1 MATLKD
7 TLKNSKSVKNS
18 DEILD
23 ELFSSIKVCMYYV
36 FIDVFHASM
45 HSMLINL
52 GGERFFWR

>member
-23 ELFSSIKVCMYYV
+23 ELFSSIKVCIYLM
-36 FIDVFHASM
+36 M
-45 HSMLINL
+45 LLCSMLIHL
-52 GGERFFWR
+52 GGEGFLWR

>member
-23 ELFSSIKVCMYYV
+23 ELFSSIKVCIYLMMC
-36 FIDVFHASM
+36 FKLLC
-45 HSMLINL
+45 SMLIHL
-52 GGERFFWR
+52 GGERFLWR

>member
-23 ELFSSIKVCMYYV
+23 ELFSSIKVCIYLLLC
-36 FIDVFHASM
+36 FTLLC
-45 HSMLINL
+45 SMLIHL
-52 GGERFFWR
+52 GGEGFLWR